1 VTSDEWMI
9 GKGVSAVGNRYR
21 GVRIFP
27 PHSSLVTL
35 TSYLCLF
42 SCLYTLA
49 SGVDARLSAVVDA
62 LQRRYASVRTI
73 QGSFQQSYRA
83 PGIEQSES
91 GVFWMKKPGL
101 MRWEYKTP
109 EAKLFVADGRE
120 SYLYTPSERQVMV
133 RRYSP
138 SELHSTPLQF
148 LLGQGDVMQ
157 SFTVTWETETRPK
170 IQGTAAI
177 RLTPKAAESDYAYL
191 VLEVDEGNAE
201 IRRILI
207 RELTGNT
214 SEFILTDLA
223 ANTRVDDR
231 QFHFKVP
238 RGVEIVNLDQ
248 R

>member
-1 VTSDEWMI
+1 MRFDKGNYEVRVTSLSFGDIEAFFI
-9 GKGVSAVGNRYR
+9 R
-21 GVRIFP
+21 
-27 PHSSLVTL
+27 HSSLVPR

-42 SCLYTLA
+42 LA
-49 SGVDARLSAVVDA
+49 FNILAAPGVDARLSAVVDA
-62 LQRRYASVRTI
+62 LQKRYASVRTI
-73 QGSFQQSYRA
+73 QGNFQQNYRA

-148 LLGQGDVMQ
+148 LLGQGDVIR

-170 IQGTAAI
+170 IQGTAVI

-191 VLEVDEGNAE
+191 VLEVDEGSAE
-201 IRRILI
+201 IRRIVI

-223 ANTRVDDR
+223 ANPRVDDK